1 MAERHSPTSP
11 GVANQ
16 PPPFE
21 GVNLFASDNALREAV
36 AREGGAGHAARIDR
50 FGAKMGAP
58 ETWALASAAHRHAPE
73 LGSFNRYGRRVD
85 EVEYHPAYHAMMRE
99 GITAGISSAA
109 WSGIEGG
116 HVLHAALEFL
126 LAEVEPSVCCPITMT
141 YAAPAAL
148 KHAPDIATEWLPRI
162 LASDYDPSPQPAQ
175 QKRGATIGMAMTEK
189 QGGSDVRANITQAE
203 LQGDG
208 AYRLSGHKWFCS
220 APMSDAFLTLAQAKG
235 GLTCFLTPRFDP
247 QGEHNAIHV
256 MRLKDKLGDR
266 ANASAEIEYHGAY
279 ALRIGAEGRG
289 IATIIDMVHHTRLDC
304 AIAPAAYMRS
314 AAAQALWHCEHRA
327 AFGKLLVD
335 QPLMREVLT
344 DLAVESEAATTMAFR
359 VARSFDEAPTSEEST
374 LFSRLATPI
383 AKYWLN
389 KRVVGHVAECMECHG
404 GAGYVEEWPI
414 ARLYRQAP
422 LNGIWEGSGNIICLD
437 VLRALSQLPQAAEA
451 FLEELKRASRANAH
465 LDRAIGEVEQQL
477 RETTIAESA
486 ARRLVESLALALQA
500 ALLVQH
506 APGFISD
513 AFCATRLGG
522 NAGLAYGALAKK
534 VDNRAII
541 ARAMPRT

>member
-1 MAERHSPTSP
+1 MAESRSFPSSH
-11 GVANQ
+11 NQ

-21 GVNLFASDNALREAV
+21 DVNLFASDCALREAV
-36 AREGGAGHAARIDR
+36 AREGASIHELSIDR
-50 FGAKMGAP
+50 FGAQMGGP
-58 ETWALASAAHRHAPE
+58 DSWALAATAHRHLPE
-73 LGSFNRYGRRVD
+73 LRSFDRYGRRID

-99 GITAGISSAA
+99 GIAAGVSSAA
-109 WSGIEGG
+109 WSSNQSG

-148 KHAPDIATEWLPRI
+148 KHAPDIAGEWLPRI
-162 LASDYDPSPQPAQ
+162 LASHYDPSSQPAER
-175 QKRGATIGMAMTEK
+175 KRGVTIGMAMTER
-189 QGGSDVRANITQAE
+189 QGGSDVRANITLAE
-203 LQGDG
+203 LRGDG
-208 AYRLSGHKWFCS
+208 SYRLTGHKWFCS
-220 APMSDAFLTLAQAKG
+220 APMSDAFLTLAQARG
-235 GLTCFLTPRFDP
+235 GLTCFLAPRFDAA
-247 QGEHNAIHV
+247 GEHNAIHL

-266 ANASAEIEYHGAY
+266 ANASAEIEYRGAY
-279 ALRIGAEGRG
+279 AVRIGEEGRG
-289 IATIIDMVHHTRLDC
+289 IATILDMVHHTRLDC

-314 AAAQALWHCEHRA
+314 ALAQALWHSAHRA
-327 AFGKLLVD
+327 AFGKLLID
-335 QPLMREVLT
+335 HALMRQVLA
-344 DLAVESEAATTMAFR
+344 DLAVESEGATVMAFR
-359 VARSFDEAPTSEEST
+359 VAHSFDEAPTSEEAA

-414 ARLYRQAP
+414 ARFYRQAP

-437 VLRALSQLPQAAEA
+437 VLRALSQSPRAGDV
-451 FLEELKRASRANAH
+451 FLNELKRAHGANAH
-465 LDRAIGEVEQQL
+465 LDRAIGDIERQL
-477 RETTIAESA
+477 KQAAIAESA

-513 AFCATRLGG
+513 AFCAARLGDTV
-522 NAGLAYGALAKK
+522 GLAYGGLSGK
-534 VDNRAII
+534 VDSSAII
-541 ARAMPRT
+541 SRAMPQR

>member
-1 MAERHSPTSP
+1 MAEPK
-11 GVANQ
+11 NQ

-21 GVNLFASDNALREAV
+21 DVNLFASDSVLREAV
-36 AREGGAGHAARIDR
+36 IREGGAAHAERIDR
-50 FGAKMGAP
+50 FGAQMGTA
-58 ETWALASAAHRHAPE
+58 ENWALAAAAHHHLPE
-73 LGSFNRYGRRVD
+73 LRSFDRYGRRID
-85 EVEYHPAYHAMMRE
+85 EVEYHPAYHAVMRE
-99 GITAGISSAA
+99 GIAAGISSAA
-109 WSGIEGG
+109 WSGIKAG

-126 LAEVEPSVCCPITMT
+126 LAEVEPSACCPITMT
-141 YAAPAAL
+141 YAAPAAI
-148 KHAPDIATEWLPRI
+148 KHAPAISAEWLPRI
-162 LASDYDPSPQPAQ
+162 LASDYDPSSQPAEG
-175 QKRGATIGMAMTEK
+175 KRGVTIGMAMTEK

-208 AYRLSGHKWFCS
+208 SYRLTGHKWFCS

-235 GLTCFLTPRFDP
+235 GLTCFLAPRFDAA
-247 QGEHNAIHV
+247 GEHNAIRL

-266 ANASAEIEYHGAY
+266 ANASAEIEYHSAY
-279 ALRIGAEGRG
+279 AVRIGEEGRG
-289 IATIIDMVHHTRLDC
+289 IATILDMVHHTRLDC
-304 AIAPAAYMRS
+304 AIAPAAYIRS
-314 AAAQALWHCEHRA
+314 ALAQALWHSAHRA
-327 AFGKLLVD
+327 AFGKLLID
-335 QPLMREVLT
+335 HTLMRQVLA
-344 DLAVESEAATTMAFR
+344 DLAVESEAATAMAFR
-359 VARSFDEAPTSEEST
+359 VARSFEEAPKNEEAA

-437 VLRALSQLPQAAEA
+437 VLRALSQFPEA
-451 FLEELKRASRANAH
+451 GEVFLNELKRARGANTH
-465 LDRAIGEVEQQL
+465 LDRATGDVERQLQQTAI
-477 RETTIAESA
+477 EEPA

-506 APGFISD
+506 APAFVSD

-522 NAGLAYGALAKK
+522 APGLAYGALAEK
-534 VDNRAII
+534 VDSGAII
-541 ARAMPRT
+541 SRAMPRT